1 MHLRTY
7 HMHLRTL
14 TSNYRGC
21 QKSGDVVCVLSS
33 VFLCLFQAQETAEDN
48 LSRQVSLALTLIS

>member
-1 MHLRTY
+1 M
-7 HMHLRTL
+7 
-14 TSNYRGC
+14 
-21 QKSGDVVCVLSS
+21 LSS